1 MIMTNTEAVAGHK
14 IIKNLGLVKGN
25 TIRAKHIGKDI
36 MASLRSIVGGEIE
49 EYTQMLGEARNEAL
63 KRMEADAKEKGA
75 NAIICVRFSTSAVM
89 QNASEVMAY
98 GTAVIV
104 E

>member
-1 MIMTNTEAVAGHK
+1 MILTNTEDVAGHK

-36 MASLRSIVGGEIE
+36 LAGLRSIVGGEIE
-49 EYTQMLGEARNEAL
+49 EYTQMLDEARNEAIR
-63 KRMEADAKEKGA
+63 RMEAEAKEKGA
-75 NAIICVRFSTSAVM
+75 NAIICIRFSTSAVM

-98 GTAVIV
+98 GTAVVV

>member
-1 MIMTNTEAVAGHK
+1 
-14 IIKNLGLVKGN
+14 
-25 TIRAKHIGKDI
+25 
-36 MASLRSIVGGEIE
+36 
-49 EYTQMLGEARNEAL
+49 MLDEARNEAL
-63 KRMEADAKEKGA
+63 KRMEAEAKEKGA
-75 NAIICVRFSTSAVM
+75 NAIICIRFSTSAVM

>member
-49 EYTQMLGEARNEAL
+49 EYTQMLDEARNEAL

-89 QNASEVMAY
+89 QNASEVIAY

>member
-1 MIMTNTEAVAGHK
+1 MILTNTEDVAGHK

-25 TIRAKHIGKDI
+25 TIRAKHLGKDI

-49 EYTQMLGEARNEAL
+49 EYTQMLDEARNEAL
-63 KRMEADAKEKGA
+63 KRMEAEAKEKGA
-75 NAIICVRFSTSAVM
+75 NAIICIRFSTSAVM

>member
-1 MIMTNTEAVAGHK
+1 MILTNTENVAGHK

-25 TIRAKHIGKDI
+25 TIRAKHLGKDI

-49 EYTQMLGEARNEAL
+49 EYTQMLDEARNEAL
-63 KRMEADAKEKGA
+63 KRMEAEAKEKGA
-75 NAIICVRFSTSAVM
+75 NAIICIRFSTSAVM

>member
-49 EYTQMLGEARNEAL
+49 EYTQMLDEARNEAL